1 MNVIFITFIMKR
13 MKQILNLRDRTQIFR
28 LSEYSQQ
35 NREDKRRHQR
45 SNNPAGH

>member
-13 MKQILNLRDRTQIFR
+13 MKQILNLRDGTQILR
-28 LSEYSQQ
+28 LSEHGQQ
-35 NREDKRRHQR
+35 NREDKRCHQR